1 MADTYAWRLD
11 IDDTRI
17 CFARKA
23 ARPARPLKAEKWIVD
38 AVLFCDDVDSMLGRG
53 FSGKLTHEPQEF
65 TITTVKKEV

>member
-1 MADTYAWRLD
+1 MADIYAWRLD
-11 IDDTRI
+11 IDDTQI
-17 CFARKA
+17 CFAQKHKRA
-23 ARPARPLKAEKWIVD
+23 TQPDRWIII